1 MIKHRALCAI
11 ICCVCILI
19 SGCSL
24 QNHQDPTL
32 GSTDPT
38 LGSADAAD
46 EEVVSATY
54 LSYAS
59 AFEAEYKMNNGTLFG
74 RGKNSLGLFGENTS
88 DIYEE
93 WVQIT
98 DITDIVHIEAVGAT
112 IMFLTETGC
121 VYILGSPEG
130 LFSEGE
136 NNSVISSPMLVSED
150 CVYASLGVRFLL
162 LLKSDN
168 TLWFLGESKNG
179 QSTKTEACVSV
190 PTQIAKDILLIK
202 AFGYTTAWV
211 DSTYSLYMCGD
222 NSYGQIGNGHQGTGF
237 PTLYEDIVSTPYLA
251 LKNCI
256 KITTPDETSVPD
268 TSILAETVDGT
279 TYAWGGEY
287 GNTPRKI
294 N

>member
-1 MIKHRALCAI
+1 MIKHRILCAI
-11 ICCVCILI
+11 ICCICILM
-19 SGCSL
+19 SGCST

-32 GSTDPT
+32 GYTDPT
-38 LGSADAAD
+38 LGSTDVAD
-46 EEVVSATY
+46 EEVISTTY
-54 LSYAS
+54 SKYAKNYDS
-59 AFEAEYKMNNGTLFG
+59 EYKIDNGTLFG
-74 RGKNSLGLFGENTS
+74 RGTNSLGLFGQNTS
-88 DIYEE
+88 DVYEE

-98 DITDIVHIEAVGAT
+98 DIPDIIHVETMNGT
-112 IMFLTETGC
+112 IIFLTETGC
-121 VYILGSPEG
+121 VYAMGNSEG
-130 LFSEGE
+130 LFSEGDI
-136 NNSVISSPMLVSED
+136 SIAGLSIISSPRLVSEN
-150 CVYASLGVRFLL
+150 CVYASLGIRFLL
-162 LLKSDN
+162 LLKPDH

-179 QSTKTEACVSV
+179 QSTKVEASISV

-202 AFGYTTAWV
+202 AFGYTSAWV

-251 LKNCI
+251 LNNCI
-256 KITTPDETSVPD
+256 RIATTNE

>member
-1 MIKHRALCAI
+1 MKRYRVLCAI
-11 ICCVCILI
+11 ICCVCILM
-19 SGCSL
+19 SGCTTPNQHTSIS
-24 QNHQDPTL
+24 DP
-32 GSTDPT
+32 PNV
-38 LGSADAAD
+38 AD

-59 AFEAEYKMNNGTLFG
+59 AFEAEYKMDNGTLFG

-98 DITDIVHIEAVGAT
+98 DITDIVHVEAVGTT

-121 VYILGSPEG
+121 VYILGWPEG

-136 NNSVISSPMLVSED
+136 NKSVISSPMLVSED
-150 CVYASLGVRFLL
+150 CVYASLGIRFLL
-162 LLKSDN
+162 LLKSDH

-179 QSTKTEACVSV
+179 QSTKVEASVSV

-256 KITTPDETSVPD
+256 KIATTNTD

-279 TYAWGGEY
+279 TYAWGGKY
-287 GNTPRKI
+287 GNIPQKI

>member
-11 ICCVCILI
+11 ICCVCVLMF
-19 SGCSL
+19 GCTT
-24 QNHQDPTL
+24 QNHQVL
-32 GSTDPT
+32 T
-38 LGSADAAD
+38 LGSADVAD

-59 AFEAEYKMNNGTLFG
+59 AFEAEYQIDNSTLFG

-98 DITDIVHIEAVGAT
+98 DITNIVHVEAVGAT
-112 IMFLTETGC
+112 IMFLTESGC
-121 VYILGSPEG
+121 VYILGLPEG

-150 CVYASLGVRFLL
+150 CVYASLGIRFLL
-162 LLKSDN
+162 LLKSDH
-168 TLWFLGESKNG
+168 TLWFLGESKHG
-179 QSTKTEACVSV
+179 QSTKIEDIVSV
-190 PTQIAKDILLIK
+190 PTQIAKDILFIK
-202 AFGYTTAWV
+202 AFGYTAAWI

-222 NSYGQIGNGHQGTGF
+222 NSYGQIGNGRQGTGF

-256 KITTPDETSVPD
+256 RISTPSETSVLD

-279 TYAWGGEY
+279 IYAWGGEY
-287 GNTPRKI
+287 GNVPQRI